1 MPVKKIR
8 FTQHAL
14 AKIKILR
21 QHKVNISP
29 DFVKEVLISPDRI
42 DSGYKERK
50 IAQKVLDKTHVLRVI
65 FEETPEEWV
74 IITLYPGRRERY
86 E

>member
-1 MPVKKIR
+1 M
-8 FTQHAL
+8 

-21 QHKVNISP
+21 QHRVNISP
-29 DFVKEVLISPDRI
+29 DFVKEVLISADRI

>member
-14 AKIKILR
+14 GKIKILR

-50 IAQKVLDKTHVLRVI
+50 IAQKVLDKTHALRVV
-65 FEETPEEWV
+65 FEETPEEGV
-74 IITLYPGRRERY
+74 IITLYP
-86 E
+86 